1 MGNRCSRYIA
11 RKLVDTTFQY
21 VVLPITLTQIF
32 DRLPREKWDD
42 DRNILNGDDSDNHYI
57 SIDTAITILTMSIM
71 VCGFTRSILPF
82 MFSFLGSAFGRKTTY
97 NTYNAA
103 NYRWTSIQHI
113 LEFHE
118 TSGVYQDTI
127 LDEELYSLAK
137 QIATVL
143 GKSNN
148 NAEGDGNN
156 TTTTTTHHE
165 RLKEELNFQMVGAG
179 HGGYAVYKKHYID
192 SQQQNYTI
200 RTTITL
206 HVTPYGPSILNI
218 MPMYIVLERQ
228 QYIIEG
234 FDTNEDVLAVLDLA
248 VDPILSAAT
257 TPINAVAT
265 GYTYNGAFFKSQEW
279 AALVSRYY
287 EELESYN
294 VACRKLGTRKT
305 SSGRKRRQT
314 KGGADGYFTSN
325 YTSTSP
331 PNNLRTL
338 KEFIR
343 SGHIVKR
350 KRKDLKRNKQL
361 MKEVNSMISTISA
374 YQKRDLAPKR
384 IILYLEGLDCSG
396 KSSTA
401 GLICSSLENCGYTVA
416 TIQHN
421 RPPTQYQRSQPWM
434 SRCRFEYP
442 NDIIHINNT
451 NDNDSS
457 DDDGT
462 TIEDASG
469 GIVTEGDNTKKNKS
483 EDDDKYMALVW
494 DRGPAGD
501 FVYGKLDEL
510 DLHGKLQKYS
520 EFRSYDQNA
529 FYQDN
534 ILFFK
539 LLFVSDKDSIASTLG
554 KRLAHVHIV
563 NDLRTWLYSNSNM
576 SESAKDVIDE
586 GLQEIELHID
596 PTDFIAFNQ
605 YESNLS
611 KFTSFARNTEWFMY
625 QGGRTGGGSSSNRG
639 TSDAVAAASG
649 DGDVGE
655 GGACGGSSPTS
666 GSGYQY
672 YNPWIVINTSKRHP
686 ARLGLLKAFRDQL
699 SRYSVAVASSSQRQ
713 TRRRRGIFP
722 STLLLFNRVIIMDKL
737 VAWFKYDR
745 TISQKYSQ
753 TSLEQEYIEQRDHGV
768 SVKATFQSLILVG
781 LVLFYANITWKF
793 DLHDY
798 V

>member
-21 VVLPITLTQIF
+21 IVLPLTLTQLLE
-32 DRLPREKWDD
+32 RLPREKWDD
-42 DRNILNGDDSDNHYI
+42 DRTIDDGDSSHFI
-57 SIDTAITILTMSIM
+57 SIDTAITILTVVIM
-71 VCGFTRSILPF
+71 VCGFTRSVLPF

-103 NYRWTSIQHI
+103 NYRWTPIQHI

-118 TSGVYQDTI
+118 TSGVYQDTV
-127 LDEELYSLAK
+127 LDSELYTLAK
-137 QIATVL
+137 QVATVL
-143 GKSNN
+143 GKSN
-148 NAEGDGNN
+148 AATSSSDGNAV
-156 TTTTTTHHE
+156 TTHHQ
-165 RLKEELNFQMVGAG
+165 RLQEELKFVMVGAG
-179 HGGYAVYKKHYID
+179 HGGYAVYKKHYTD
-192 SQQQNYTI
+192 SQQYYTI

-228 QYIIEG
+228 QHVVEG
-234 FDTNEDVLAVLDLA
+234 FDSGEDSLAAAALDL

-257 TPINAVAT
+257 TPITAVAT

-279 AALVSRYY
+279 AALVARYY

-294 VACRKLGTRKT
+294 SACRKLGTRKT
-305 SSGRKRRQT
+305 ASGRKRRQT

-338 KEFIR
+338 KEYIR

-361 MKEVNSMISTISA
+361 LKEVNNMISTIST
-374 YQKRDLAPKR
+374 YQKHDLAPKR

-401 GLICSSLENCGYTVA
+401 GLICNSLENCGYTVA

-421 RPPTQYQRSQPWM
+421 RPPTPFQRSQPWM

-442 NDIIHINNT
+442 DDVIHG
-451 NDNDSS
+451 SGV
-457 DDDGT
+457 DDGT
-462 TIEDASG
+462 NIEEDGTAEVSG
-469 GIVTEGDNTKKNKS
+469 GVITEGDTATTTTASTSKTKS
-483 EDDDKYMALVW
+483 DEYMALVW

-510 DLHGKLQKYS
+510 NLEGKLKKYG
-520 EFRSYDQNA
+520 EFRQYDKQA
-529 FYQDN
+529 FHQDG

-563 NDLRTWLYSNSNM
+563 NDLRTWLYSNSNL
-576 SESAKDVIDE
+576 SEGAKDVIDE

-625 QGGRTGGGSSSNRG
+625 QSQGGSNTNTDGTSAANSGEGDDDDNKGDDSGISNTSRHSGGGSG
-639 TSDAVAAASG
+639 TAG
-649 DGDVGE
+649 
-655 GGACGGSSPTS
+655 
-666 GSGYQY
+666 GYQY

-699 SRYSVAVASSSQRQ
+699 SRYSVAVASSSS
-713 TRRRRGIFP
+713 RRRGIFP
-722 STLLLFNRVIIMDKL
+722 PTFNRVIMMDKI
-737 VAWFKYDR
+737 VAWLKYDR

-753 TSLEQEYIEQRDHGV
+753 SQLGQDYIEQRDHGV
-768 SVKATFQSLILVG
+768 SVKATFQSLILLG